1 MKSSQLIDLS
11 EMSSQIKTV
20 IEGVRGDLKFVL
32 KPLNSPQHDISN
44 KPQKHQWNN
53 IQASDTTIWII
64 ALCSEHRNL
73 FTHSV
78 AGENT
83 GSDANKTKSNT
94 SVE

>member
-1 MKSSQLIDLS
+1 MKSGQLIDLS

-20 IEGVRGDLKFVL
+20 LEGVCGDLKLVL

-73 FTHSV
+73 FNPLSGWWKHRVRCQQNS
-78 AGENT
+78 
-83 GSDANKTKSNT
+83 KQ
-94 SVE
+94 